1 MDHTI
6 HEAHDHTHGPECGH
20 QSIGHDDHT
29 DYLHDGHLHHPHNG
43 HTDEHVLEISEK
55 NPDHCTPDHS
65 CAGHHADHVH
75 GPNCGHEAIP
85 MEIIPTILLGD
96 ICTFLTRP
104 IATITVL
111 SPPRNHTFS
120 SST

>member
-6 HEAHDHTHGPECGH
+6 HEAHDHTHGPGCGH
-20 QSIGHDDHT
+20 QSIGHDGHT

-55 NPDHCTPDHS
+55 NPENCTPTHS
-65 CAGHHADHVH
+65 CSGHQADHVH

-85 MEIIPTILLGD
+85 HG
-96 ICTFLTRP
+96 
-104 IATITVL
+104 
-111 SPPRNHTFS
+111 NHTDYLVGGHLHFPHQ
-120 SST
+120 THCDHHGTVATT